1 MQYTYSIK
9 KTKTPT
15 QPTIY
20 TREDLTTLTTLQL
33 RDVCRREKIVVGA
46 AYKLDRPYLI
56 DIILKYRG
64 AKQYTFIDTI
74 NPEKFQQLLEKIAP
88 NLDITE
94 AASESIH
101 IPTEIS
107 LYKGLDTT
115 VYDDYTVEGS
125 QISKGNAFLLLF

>member
-9 KTKTPT
+9 KTKPPT

-20 TREDLTTLTTLQL
+20 TREDLTTLQL

-74 NPEKFQQLLEKIAP
+74 NPERFQQLLEKIAP

-101 IPTEIS
+101 ITGKLAKER
-107 LYKGLDTT
+107 
-115 VYDDYTVEGS
+115 
-125 QISKGNAFLLLF
+125 